1 MIMWDLLFILG
12 MVLIGTTVWR
22 LRQQSELAKTLIEQH
37 CNKLDLQLLSV
48 ARSRFNFKLGSDFL
62 QASFIF
68 EFSSDGTDSYQG
80 TLKLNGLVKPRFQLP
95 AYRFVDDEN
104 TLY

>member
-12 MVLIGTTVWR
+12 MVFVGTSIWK
-22 LRQQSELAKTLIEQH
+22 LRQQSELAKKLTEQH
-37 CNKLDLQLLSV
+37 CHKLDLQLLSF

-68 EFSSDGTDSYQG
+68 EFSSDGNNNYQG
-80 TLKLNGLVKPRFQLP
+80 SLTLNGLVKPRFQLP
-95 AYRFVDDEN
+95 AYRLVDDESS
-104 TLY
+104 YF